1 MDILSLIGALIA
13 VIALFLGQTLDGGH
27 FSSLI
32 NAPALLIVVGGSL
45 GAIMVQVPLDIFS
58 RSIVMFRWIFFPPEI
73 DLDKSIKQIVSW
85 GEIARRE
92 GLLGLDKS
100 TQNEKNDFSRK
111 AVQLL
116 VDGREPNIIRS
127 TLEVEIETIE
137 EFDFTAAKVYESMGG
152 YTPTLGILGAVM
164 GLIHV
169 MENLSDPTN
178 LGAGIATAFVATIYG
193 VGLANLFLIPV
204 SKKLK
209 RIVTNQSREKEMIM
223 EGLICIA
230 QGENPKNIAIR
241 LQAYNR
247 MYRGI

>member
-1 MDILSLIGALIA
+1 MDILSLVGALIA

-45 GAIMVQVPLDIFS
+45 GAIMVQVPFDIFS
-58 RSIVMFRWIFFPPEI
+58 RSLVMFRWIFFPPEI
-73 DLDKSIKQIVSW
+73 NLDQSIKRIVTW

-92 GLLGLDKS
+92 GILGLDKVAHS
-100 TQNEKNDFSRK
+100 EADEFSRK

-116 VDGREPNIIRS
+116 VDGREPAIIRS

-209 RIVTNQSREKEMIM
+209 RIVMTQSREKEMIM

-230 QGENPKNIAIR
+230 DGENPRNISVR

-247 MYRGI
+247 RGRGA

>member
-1 MDILSLIGALIA
+1 MDILSLIGAIIA
-13 VIALFLGQTLDGGH
+13 VVALFLGQTLDGGH

-32 NAPALLIVVGGSL
+32 NAPALLIVLGGSI

-58 RSIVMFRWIFFPPEI
+58 RSLVMFRWIFFPPTI
-73 DLDKSIKQIVSW
+73 NLDKSIKRIVSW
-85 GEIARRE
+85 AEIARRE
-92 GLLGLDKS
+92 GILGLDKA
-100 TQNEKNDFSRK
+100 THNEGDYFSRK

-116 VDGREPNIIRS
+116 VDGREPSIIRS

-152 YTPTLGILGAVM
+152 YAPTLGILGAVM

-209 RIVTNQSREKEMIM
+209 RIVMSQSREKEMIM
-223 EGLICIA
+223 EGLICIS
-230 QGENPKNIAIR
+230 QGENPRNISVR

-247 MYRGI
+247 QSRG

>member
-32 NAPALLIVVGGSL
+32 NAPALLIVVGGTL
-45 GAIMVQVPLDIFS
+45 GAIMVQVPFDIFS
-58 RSIVMFRWIFFPPEI
+58 RAIVMFRWVFIPPTV
-73 DLDKSIKQIVSW
+73 DLNKSINRIVRW
-85 GEIARRE
+85 GDIARRE
-92 GLLGLDKS
+92 GILGLDKA
-100 TQNEKNDFSRK
+100 TRGETDMFSRK

-116 VDGREPNIIRS
+116 VDGRDPSIIRS
-127 TLEVEIETIE
+127 TLEVEIETAE
-137 EFDFTAAKVYESMGG
+137 EFDFSAAKVYESMGG

-169 MENLSDPTN
+169 MENLSDPGN

-209 RIVTNQSREKEMIM
+209 RIVMTQSREKEMIM

-230 QGENPKNIAIR
+230 QGENPRNISVR

-247 MYRGI
+247 LSNVP

>member
-1 MDILSLIGALIA
+1 MDILSLVGAFIA
-13 VIALFLGQTLDGGH
+13 IIALFLGQTLDGGS
-27 FSSLI
+27 FASLL

-45 GAIMVQVPLDIFS
+45 GAIMIQVPFELFM
-58 RSIVMFRWIFFPPEI
+58 RSVVMFRWIFIPPAI
-73 DLDKSIKQIVSW
+73 DLEKSIDRIVRW

-92 GLLGLDKS
+92 GILGLDKV
-100 TQNEKNDFSRK
+100 TQKEVDNFSRK

-116 VDGREPNIIRS
+116 VDGRDPAIIRS
-127 TLEVEIETIE
+127 TLEVEILTAE
-137 EFDFTAAKVYESMGG
+137 EFDFDAAKVYESMGG

-209 RIVTNQSREKEMIM
+209 RLVIDRSREKEMIM

-230 QGENPKNIAIR
+230 QGENPRNIAVR

-247 MYRGI
+247 RSHGV

>member
-1 MDILSLIGALIA
+1 MDILSLIGAFVA

-32 NAPALLIVVGGSL
+32 NAPALLIVLGGSL
-45 GAIMVQVPLDIFS
+45 GAVMVQVPYGIFA
-58 RSIVMFRWIFFPPEI
+58 RAVVMLRWVVFPPVV
-73 DLDKSIKQIVSW
+73 DFDKSIRRIVSW
-85 GEIARRE
+85 GGIARRD
-92 GLLGLDKS
+92 GILGLDKV
-100 TQNEKNDFSRK
+100 TQNESDIFSRK

-116 VDGREPNIIRS
+116 VDGRDPVAIRN
-127 TLEVEIETIE
+127 TLEVEIETLE
-137 EFDFTAAKVYESMGG
+137 EFDIAATKVYESMGG

-178 LGAGIATAFVATIYG
+178 LGSGIATAFVATIYG
-193 VGLANLFLIPV
+193 VGFANLFLIPV

-209 RIVTNQSREKEMIM
+209 HIVMEQSREKEMIM

-230 QGENPKNIAIR
+230 QGENPRNISVR

-247 MYRGI
+247 SSRR

>member
-13 VIALFLGQTLDGGH
+13 IIALFLGQTLDGGS

-45 GAIMVQVPLDIFS
+45 GAIMVQVPVELFV
-58 RSIVMFRWIFFPPEI
+58 RATVMFRWVFFPPTI
-73 DLDKSIKQIVSW
+73 DLNKSINRIVTWS
-85 GEIARRE
+85 EIARRE
-92 GLLGLDKS
+92 GILGLDKA
-100 TQNEKNDFSRK
+100 TQNETDIFSRK

-116 VDGREPNIIRS
+116 VDGRDPSIIRS
-127 TLEVEIETIE
+127 TLEVEIETEE
-137 EFDFTAAKVYESMGG
+137 EFDFAAAKIYESMGG

-169 MENLSDPTN
+169 MENLSDPGN

-209 RIVTNQSREKEMIM
+209 RIVMNKSREKEMIM

-230 QGENPKNIAIR
+230 QGENPRNIFVR

-247 MYRGI
+247 RS

>member
-1 MDILSLIGALIA
+1 MDILSIIGAVVAI
-13 VIALFLGQTLDGGH
+13 VALFLGQTLDGGH
-27 FSSLI
+27 FTSLM

-45 GAIMVQVPLDIFS
+45 GAIMVQVPLDLFM
-58 RSIVMFRWIFFPPEI
+58 RGLAMFRWIFFPPKVEFGQ
-73 DLDKSIKQIVSW
+73 SIKRIVKW

-92 GLLGLDKS
+92 GILGL
-100 TQNEKNDFSRK
+100 EKQIKNGTDSFSGK

-116 VDGREPNIIRS
+116 VDGRDPAVIRS
-127 TLEVEIETIE
+127 TLEVEIETFE
-137 EFDFTAAKVYESMGG
+137 EFDLAAAKIYESMGG

-169 MENLSDPTN
+169 MENLSDPSN

-193 VGLANLFLIPV
+193 VGLANLFLIPF

-209 RIVTNQSREKEMIM
+209 RIVLNQSREKEMIM
-223 EGLICIA
+223 EGIICIA
-230 QGENPKNIAIR
+230 QGENPRNIAVR

-247 MYRGI
+247 HGR

>member
-1 MDILSLIGALIA
+1 MDILSLIGAVIA
-13 VIALFLGQTLDGGH
+13 VIALFLGQTMDGGH

-45 GAIMVQVPLDIFS
+45 GAVMVQVPFDLFS
-58 RSIVMFRWIFFPPEI
+58 RAVAMFRWVFIPPRV
-73 DLDKSIKQIVSW
+73 DLDKSIKRVVRW

-92 GLLGLDKS
+92 GLLGLDKA
-100 TQNEKNDFSRK
+100 TENEKEAFSRK

-116 VDGREPNIIRS
+116 VDGREPSIIRS

-137 EFDFTAAKVYESMGG
+137 EFDFAAAKIYESMGG

-169 MENLSDPTN
+169 MENLSDPGN

-193 VGLANLFLIPV
+193 VGLANLFLIPI

-209 RIVTNQSREKEMIM
+209 RIVMTQSREKEMIM

-230 QGENPKNIAIR
+230 EGENPRNISVR

-247 MYRGI
+247 RSNAT

>member
-1 MDILSLIGALIA
+1 MDILSLIGASIA
-13 VIALFLGQTLDGGH
+13 VIALFLGQTMDGGH

-45 GAIMVQVPLDIFS
+45 GAVMVQVPFDLFS
-58 RSIVMFRWIFFPPEI
+58 RAVAMFRWVFIPPRV
-73 DLDKSIKQIVSW
+73 DLDKSIKRVVHW

-92 GLLGLDKS
+92 GLLGLDKA
-100 TQNEKNDFSRK
+100 TENEKEEFLRK

-116 VDGREPNIIRS
+116 VDGRDPSIIRS
-127 TLEVEIETIE
+127 TLEVEIETVE
-137 EFDFTAAKVYESMGG
+137 EFDFAAAKIYESMGG

-169 MENLSDPTN
+169 MENLSDPGN

-193 VGLANLFLIPV
+193 VGLANLFLIPI

-209 RIVTNQSREKEMIM
+209 RIVMTQSREKEMIM

-230 QGENPKNIAIR
+230 EGENPRNITVR

-247 MYRGI
+247 HSHAP